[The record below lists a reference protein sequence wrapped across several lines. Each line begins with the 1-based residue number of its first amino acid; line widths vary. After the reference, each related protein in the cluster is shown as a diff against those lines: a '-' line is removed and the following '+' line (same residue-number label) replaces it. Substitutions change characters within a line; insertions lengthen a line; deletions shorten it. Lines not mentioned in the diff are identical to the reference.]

1 MGKKFSIA
9 DYANLVTVS
18 EMDRPEIVMIPWDKI
33 QPNAGNFYQV
43 EDVTDLLNAIEMQGL
58 LSPIV
63 VTPDRESDG
72 YRLISGHRRHKAWGQ
87 LRQKDPEKYAAIPS
101 IVRSFGSEAE
111 ERLALILSNSAAR
124 VLTPY
129 EIGRQAKEVEMV
141 FYQLKEQGFEFPGR
155 MREHVAKAVKQSSS
169 KLARIRAIETHL
181 AECWRESWKGGK
193 LNEAVAY
200 ELSQCP
206 EELQTMIWQANPN
219 TTAHGIPAVRKLYES
234 GVRWAGP
241 EGKKAGCKSCHRTTA
256 FLRHDLNDYYPCKGE
271 TCCLKCEQAARDY
284 NPCPRMCSKAKEAR
298 SQNIQQKK
306 YAEETARV
314 NRERETVQRI
324 RESAARLVKAAD
336 AMGATDETAPI
347 PTRYSATNLRELRKI
362 AEGSLT
368 PHWNYCN
375 YLSPD
380 EGLNVRKAAAVLGC
394 SADYVCGLTDD
405 PAPAE
410 QTPRAVEAV
419 SNVDHPEPVWRTGEP
434 PRDGR
439 YLCLVDMNTTTL
451 HEQRCDR
458 KDGAWYAYG
467 APMKDVFTVMAWW
480 PLPEEDP
487 RGRTVGWN
495 GWNEE
500 DEDSM

>member
-33 QPNAGNFYQV
+33 APNAGNFYAV

-63 VTPDRESDG
+63 VTTDRESDG

-87 LRQKDPEKYAAIPS
+87 LRKKDPEKYAAIPA

-129 EIGRQAKEVEMV
+129 EIGQQAQEVEMV

-206 EELQTMIWQANPN
+206 EELQTMIWQADPQ

-241 EGKKAGCKSCHRTTA
+241 EGKKAGCKSCHRTAA
-256 FLRHDLNDYYPCKGE
+256 FLRHDLADRYYPCKGE
-271 TCCLKCEQAARDY
+271 RCCLKCDKATRPYD
-284 NPCPRMCSKAKEAR
+284 PCPRMCSKAKEAR

-306 YAEETARV
+306 YAEEEARV

-336 AMGATDETAPI
+336 AMGVTDETAPI

-362 AEGSLT
+362 ADGSIT

-380 EGLNVRKAAAVLGC
+380 EGLNVRRAAEVLGC
-394 SADYVCGLTDD
+394 SADYVCGLTED
-405 PAPAE
+405 PAPTGKE
-410 QTPRAVEAV
+410 QRAGEGAGPYKAGGTAV
-419 SNVDHPEPVWRTGEP
+419 SNVDHPEPVWMTGTPE
-434 PRDGR
+434 RLGR
-439 YLCLVDMNTTTL
+439 YLCKIDMGTGGSEYTCEL
-451 HEQRCDR
+451 KKGGWWIFGSPLMRSA
-458 KDGAWYAYG
+458 K
-467 APMKDVFTVMAWW
+467 VLAWW
-480 PLPEEDP
+480 PLPPEDP
-487 RGRTVGWN
+487 TGR
-495 GWNEE
+495 
-500 DEDSM
+500 